1 MKWAPGLLVRGLWHT
16 ENRVMLADTAQA
28 VGVAMIVLGA
38 ISYLLVLAR
47 RSWRGQ
53 TGCRACAALPPA
65 RENPPAGKPFVPIE
79 NLAAAARRHRAERD
93 TGTGRDA

>member
-1 MKWAPGLLVRGLWHT
+1 
-16 ENRVMLADTAQA
+16 MLADTAQA

-53 TGCRACAALPPA
+53 TGCRSCAAALPPT
-65 RENPPAGKPFVPIE
+65 RENPPAAKQFVPLE
-79 NLAAAARRHRAERD
+79 NLTAAARRHRAEREA
-93 TGTGRDA
+93 GAGRTA